1 MFNAITPIQMGNDW
15 FVEKPLLE
23 KTTDWQL
30 IALAIYG
37 ALALGAIL
45 YAWSSVRRT
54 GRQDALWICLGA
66 ALAAFY
72 EPLGDLCA
80 HVAYHEI
87 NQINFT
93 TAFGFSVPLWV
104 LPSYVAFFG
113 LPVVALLAMLERGV
127 TSKQWMIFYFGAL
140 PGALLFEAPLLAMGA
155 IEYYGAN
162 QPFQIY
168 GYPVWMGF
176 VNGCTMFVV
185 TTAMYFITRTNLIKA
200 RPYLLTPL
208 MPLFVLG
215 ANGGAALPLASA
227 INSSS
232 SSDVVNVFACV
243 SMALATLYVWIC
255 GQLVAGKAR

>member
-1 MFNAITPIQMGNDW
+1 MFAASTPIQSGNDW
-15 FVEKPLLE
+15 FVAKPLLE
-23 KTTDWQL
+23 KSVEWQL
-30 IALAIYG
+30 AALAIYSL
-37 ALALGAIL
+37 LALGAVI
-45 YAWSSVRRT
+45 YAWSRVRRT

-66 ALAAFY
+66 ALATFY

-80 HVAYHEI
+80 HVAYHEA
-87 NQINFT
+87 NQIHFT

-113 LPVVALLAMLERGV
+113 LPVVALMSMIERGV
-127 TSKQWMIFYFGAL
+127 TSKQWMIFYISAL

-155 IEYYGAN
+155 IEYYGSN

-185 TTAMYFITRTNLIKA
+185 TTAMYFVTRTELIKA

-208 MPLFVLG
+208 MPLLVLG

-227 INSSS
+227 INSSDS
-232 SSDVVNVFACV
+232 VIVVNIFACV

-255 GQLVAGKAR
+255 GQLVAKAAR